1 MTKYNKVN
9 SSDGLVINYDE
20 LYYTLRTIFH
30 DDCYLN
36 EFLENFLLEEI
47 LYTLDSHDVIFIASD
62 DRILLTN
69 KGEKFLQNLMFAV
82 ELTKNKDK
90 IYKIK
95 II

>member
-1 MTKYNKVN
+1 MTKYNKMN

-20 LYYTLRTIFH
+20 LYYTLRTILH
-30 DDCYLN
+30 EDCYLN
-36 EFLENFLLEEI
+36 EFLDNFLLEEI
-47 LYTLDSHDVIFIASD
+47 LYTLDSHDVVFIASD

-69 KGEKFLQNLMFAV
+69 KGEKFLQNLIFAV